1 MPESGSQHTGGA
13 QGSPATG
20 GRLAASRAV
29 LLHWQQEGKWADVA
43 LEGVSMD
50 PIIRDGATLR
60 VRFGPPAPKGSP
72 LGSDLRVGDVVLY
85 AATDRLIAHR
95 VIRVGS
101 RGRRKGWVR
110 VKGDPLTSRKATW
123 IRASEILG
131 RVAAVTQPDGSRLF
145 LNTPAGRLLNRAA
158 AWTSLTL
165 GAIDARLP
173 RRGSP
178 KMPSQSLT
186 GRALRHLNDAHQA
199 AQRYLETDNGR
210 LLSPEERFLVNAC
223 RPQLDADAVDRI
235 RTTGCEILDW
245 DQTREQ
251 AVGLGLAPLLFASL
265 SDPRLRDLC
274 PEPFYSML
282 ARASCLAAY
291 VSLHRGNELGRI
303 LDQLGT
309 SGIEPVLLK
318 GSALVCTVYKNP
330 ALRTMNDLDLLIRE
344 QEIPS
349 AVAALETIGYQPFY
363 RPSMANPG
371 DRARFYGRH
380 LHTTPLISPRGKVIV
395 ELHRHIV
402 TMNREVAYDVERIR
416 NRARYVSFGERQV
429 RVPSPA
435 DLVLHTCLHL
445 SYADRFVGKLRDLID
460 LHETVT
466 LHGREIDWGAILA
479 EIPSDA
485 AARCIYS
492 CLDLARRLYGTPV
505 PADFLYEMRRA
516 SRLGFFGSRL
526 LRSLARTVLFQGAA
540 ANQTVLTKASA
551 RWCCDTMLRKAGWPS
566 RLRALAVLLAEG

>member
-1 MPESGSQHTGGA
+1 MEKVGTPRQEGAREAPAAGSRH
-13 QGSPATG
+13 
-20 GRLAASRAV
+20 AASRAV

-50 PIIRDGATLR
+50 PIIKDGATLR

-72 LGSDLRVGDVVLY
+72 LGADLRVGDVVLY
-85 AATDRLIAHR
+85 AAPGRLIAHR
-95 VIRVGS
+95 VIRVGT
-101 RGRRKGWVR
+101 RGARKGLVR

-123 IRASEILG
+123 IKASEILG
-131 RVAAVTQPDGSRLF
+131 RVAAVTQPDGSRLY

-158 AWTSLTL
+158 AWTSMTL
-165 GAIDARLP
+165 GALDARLP
-173 RRGSP
+173 RRGP
-178 KMPSQSLT
+178 VTPSRSLT
-186 GRALRHLNDAHQA
+186 GRALRHLDNAHRA

-223 RPQLDADAVDRI
+223 RPGLDSAAVEKI
-235 RTTGCEILDW
+235 REAGSEILDW

-251 AVGLGLAPLLFASL
+251 AVGLGLAPLLFSNL
-265 SDPRLRDLC
+265 SDTRLRDIC
-274 PEPFYSML
+274 PEPFYSKL
-282 ARASCLAAY
+282 ARASCLSAY
-291 VSLHRGNELGRI
+291 VALHRGQELVRI
-303 LDQLGT
+303 LDLLGAA
-309 SGIEPVLLK
+309 GIEPVLLK
-318 GSALVCTVYKNP
+318 GAALACTVYDNP
-330 ALRTMNDLDLLIRE
+330 TLRTMNDLDLLVRE
-344 QEIPS
+344 AEIPA
-349 AVAALETIGYQPFY
+349 AVAALETISYRQFY
-363 RPSMANPG
+363 RPALANPN

-380 LHTTPLISPRGKVIV
+380 HHTTPLISPRGKVVV

-402 TMNREVAYDVERIR
+402 MMNSEVAYDVERIR
-416 NRARYVSFGERQV
+416 SRTRLVNLEGRQV

-460 LHETVT
+460 LHETVS
-466 LHGREIDWGAILA
+466 LHGDEIDWGAILA

-485 AARCIYS
+485 AARCLYS

-516 SRLGFFGSRL
+516 SRLGFIGSRL
-526 LRSLARTVLFQGAA
+526 LRGLARTVLFQGAA
-540 ANQTVLTKASA
+540 ANQTVLTTASA